1 MTVIDVHTHMYGTVW
16 LDRIRRY
23 GAPHYTFE
31 ERHGRLVAC
40 KDGAPFMTTTPPMF
54 DAKLRIRDMDVARVD
69 LAVISLTSPNVFWGG
84 EEVSAET
91 ARLCNDE
98 MAEVQRTYPD
108 RIRWFASLP
117 WQYPARAT
125 AELER
130 AHAKGAAG
138 VFVSANV
145 DEESLTAPRF
155 APVWAAIDAKALPVL
170 VHPTTPPGVAQL
182 DMARYNLVASIGF
195 TFDTSLAVARMIYDG
210 FFDRYTRLKII
221 AAHAGGALPYLIG
234 RLDVVYENMPGARET
249 IALPPSEYM
258 SRLYYDSV
266 TYRQSALQ
274 MCVDVGGEDNVMYG
288 SDYPHNIGDM
298 RGCLGRVDSLAASA
312 RRKVRGLNARR
323 IFNL

>member
-23 GAPHYTFE
+23 GAPHYTFKE
-31 ERHGRLVAC
+31 LHGQLVAC

-69 LAVISLTSPNVFWGG
+69 LAVISLTSPSVFWGG

-117 WQYPARAT
+117 WQYPARAV

-145 DEESLTAPRF
+145 DEQSLTAPRF
-155 APVWAAIDAKALPVL
+155 APIWDAIDAKALPVL

-249 IALPPSEYM
+249 IALPPSDYM

-312 RRKVRGLNARR
+312 RRKVRGENARR